1 MDSLLDIT
9 ICSGLNLHVNKQT
22 ITRAKKSIPKKCF
35 GAFVTV
41 KRSQYQ
47 RLKKWPEEIHGCIGD
62 WDHNYKICFL

>member
-41 KRSQYQ
+41 KRSAI
-47 RLKKWPEEIHGCIGD
+47 KEMA
-62 WDHNYKICFL
+62 